1 MTLSISDTNKRW
13 AQIAKTGFIY
23 LLLALVLALFGAVY
37 EVFSHGVYS
46 YYMLYAFAFPLVGGA
61 LPFYGMALSNCRL
74 PGQASRN
81 LYHSGIA
88 ALTVGSVFEGIL
100 EIYGTTN
107 RLVGVYWIA
116 GAVLLACGILLYLA
130 GGEGRDAARRKGGQR
145 HDI

>member
-46 YYMLYAFAFPLVGGA
+46 YYMLYAFAFPLAGGA
-61 LPFYGMALSNCRL
+61 LPFYGMALSHCRL
-74 PGQASRN
+74 PGRASRN

-107 RLVGVYWIA
+107 RLVGVYWIV